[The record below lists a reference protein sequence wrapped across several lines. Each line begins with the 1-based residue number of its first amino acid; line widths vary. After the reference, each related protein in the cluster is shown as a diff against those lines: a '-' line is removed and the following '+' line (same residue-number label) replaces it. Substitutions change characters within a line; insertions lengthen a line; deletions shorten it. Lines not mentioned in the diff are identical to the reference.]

1 MMATF
6 DLQIE
11 IDAPPEEVFD
21 LLADHTKYP
30 LWRTDIIEAKLFTER
45 PIKKGSEGMTRG
57 MSRGREYVN
66 EIVYYEY
73 DRPRL
78 VSGGTTSG
86 NFNAKMTN
94 RFTPT
99 DSGTMVDFSMDLTFK
114 GIMRLLQPFLI
125 SGVKQQFRDDLEALK
140 EYISKNR

>member
-1 MMATF
+1 MAIIK
-6 DLQIE
+6 LQIE
-11 IDAPPEEVFD
+11 IEAPPEEVFD
-21 LLADHTKYP
+21 LLADHTKFP
-30 LWRTDIIEAKLFTER
+30 IWRPDILEAKLFTER
-45 PIKKGSEGMTRG
+45 PIKKGSRGMTRG
-57 MSRGREYVN
+57 VSRGREYVN

-73 DRPRL
+73 TRPRF

-86 NFNAKMTN
+86 IINADLTN

-99 DSGTMVDFSMDLTFK
+99 DTGTKVDLRLDFNFK